1 MKYILTLL
9 LFAFTLS
16 YAEQYKIARITN
28 GEIEAYVC
36 VGETRAE
43 QYYRGVRFDPTGVV
57 LSLKAHEHIYFGGVY
72 QVHNPEFFD
81 SISGPVEEYL
91 VVGYNEAKVGEDFLK
106 IGVGMLEKKSDVKY
120 SFMEDFKLKN
130 AGTRSVKVFDDSIEY
145 THKMSDKS
153 GYGYILKKRL
163 RLEKSSLVVEH
174 TLKNIG
180 TKTIDSNVY
189 GHCFF
194 TIDNAQIDESVV
206 AKFKFKLD
214 CPQAYISKGLA
225 EIKGNE
231 IRYLRKAEYTDR
243 VSIDNIECAGTLEEN
258 CMEVEFRKI
267 GAGVR
272 VRGDKPLLKSVYWSN
287 KRMVCPEPF
296 VKIDLKPNQEFSWK
310 FTYDFFKLQK

>member
-1 MKYILTLL
+1 MRLILAL
-9 LFAFTLS
+9 LFLAFSFS

-36 VGETRAE
+36 VADNRAE

-57 LSLKAHEHIYFGGVY
+57 LSLKAKGHIYFGGVY
-72 QVHNPEFFD
+72 PIHNPECFD

-91 VVGYNEAKVGEDFLK
+91 IVGYNEAKVGEDFLK
-106 IGVGMLEKKSDVKY
+106 IGVGMLEKKSDKKY
-120 SFMEDFKLKN
+120 NFIEDFKLKN
-130 AGTRSVKVFDDSIEY
+130 AGKRSVKVFDDSIEY
-145 THKMSDKS
+145 THEMSDKS

-180 TKTIDSNVY
+180 SKTIDSNVY

-194 TIDNAQIDESVV
+194 TVDNMQIDESVV
-206 AKFKFKLD
+206 AKFNFKLD

-225 EIKGNE
+225 EIKDNE
-231 IRYLRKAEYTDR
+231 IRYLRTAKDSDR
-243 VSIDNIECAGTLEEN
+243 VSIDNIQCAGTLEEN
-258 CMEVEFRKI
+258 CMEVEFGKL

-287 KRMVCPEPF
+287 GKMVCPEPF
-296 VKIDLKPNQEFSWK
+296 VKIDLKPNEEFSWK
-310 FTYDFFKLQK
+310 FTYDFYKLEK

>member
-1 MKYILTLL
+1 MRLILAL
-9 LFAFTLS
+9 LFFTFSFS

-36 VGETRAE
+36 VADNRAE

-57 LSLKAHEHIYFGGVY
+57 LSLKAKGHIYFGGVY
-72 QVHNPEFFD
+72 PIHNPECFD

-91 VVGYNEAKVGEDFLK
+91 IVGYNEAKVGEDFLK
-106 IGVGMLEKKSDVKY
+106 IGVGMLEKKSDKKY
-120 SFMEDFKLKN
+120 NFIEDFKLKN
-130 AGTRSVKVFDDSIEY
+130 AGKRSVKVFDDSIEY
-145 THKMSDKS
+145 THEMSDKS

-180 TKTIDSNVY
+180 SKTIDSNVY

-194 TIDNAQIDESVV
+194 TVDNMKIDESVV
-206 AKFKFKLD
+206 AKFNFKLD

-225 EIKGNE
+225 EIKDNE
-231 IRYLRKAEYTDR
+231 IRYLRTAKDSDR
-243 VSIDNIECAGTLEEN
+243 VSIDNIQCAGTLEEN
-258 CMEVEFRKI
+258 CMEVEFGKL

-287 KRMVCPEPF
+287 GKMVCPEPF
-296 VKIDLKPNQEFSWK
+296 VKIDLKPNEEFSWK
-310 FTYDFFKLQK
+310 FTYDFYKLEK